1 MTLGGNFSFEPG
13 DIVHILGSKG
23 RKGLECIAEV
33 CCSKYRIVHS
43 GTRSTILANDY
54 MEKTKNSMQIVQ
66 LSVQFQN
73 NKGQENDES
82 IFQNRLKNISVK
94 AFWPILKDIYT
105 FTNEFLYIYKLF

>member
-1 MTLGGNFSFEPG
+1 
-13 DIVHILGSKG
+13 
-23 RKGLECIAEV
+23 
-33 CCSKYRIVHS
+33 
-43 GTRSTILANDY
+43 
-54 MEKTKNSMQIVQ
+54 MQIVQ